1 MSAYISQHL
10 TFRSISNVQYHRLHQ
25 TWSAVLSQTCRNAA
39 LYYLPGRLSTWLVFS
54 WGWCQLVFDSTL
66 HHTASFDSNTLSLAA
81 MTSSSRSKASTKGR
95 PQPKHGKKTAVR
107 PSRLFTRRRPTCRAT
122 SPESIGRPSPAGSG
136 SVYEA
141 SREPPEGYTDINN
154 AALKALLDAHIT
166 PFTQLPEM
174 VREELMDSTC
184 PGAVI
189 SAGFSMDWNL
199 DADSGRMANPVLG
212 GGLLLDVS
220 AYPSVWTMP
229 FLHRHP
235 LNTDKKDP
243 EILVT
248 HQTIYP
254 RSEHQLMTLRAILM
268 TVKFFNFCHS
278 PAGATLRNY

>member
-25 TWSAVLSQTCRNAA
+25 TWSAVLSHTCRNAA
-39 LYYLPGRLSTWLVFS
+39 LYYLPRRLSTWLVFS

-136 SVYEA
+136 SVYEP
-141 SREPPEGYTDINN
+141 SQEPPEGYTDINN
-154 AALKALLDAHIT
+154 AALKKVLDAHIT
-166 PFTQLPEM
+166 PFTQLPKM

-189 SAGFSMDWNL
+189 SAGSSMAWNL
-199 DADSGRMANPVLG
+199 EPTLAVWPTQFSAAACSSTFPPTPLSGPC
-212 GGLLLDVS
+212 
-220 AYPSVWTMP
+220 PSSTATLSTPIRRTPRYSSLIKQFILV
-229 FLHRHP
+229 
-235 LNTDKKDP
+235 LNTS
-243 EILVT
+243 L
-248 HQTIYP
+248 
-254 RSEHQLMTLRAILM
+254 
-268 TVKFFNFCHS
+268 
-278 PAGATLRNY
+278 

>member
-1 MSAYISQHL
+1 ML
-10 TFRSISNVQYHRLHQ
+10 FN
-25 TWSAVLSQTCRNAA
+25 
-39 LYYLPGRLSTWLVFS
+39 FK
-54 WGWCQLVFDSTL
+54 DSTL

-81 MTSSSRSKASTKGR
+81 MASSSRSKASTKGR

-122 SPESIGRPSPAGSG
+122 SPESIGSG

-141 SREPPEGYTDINN
+141 SRKPPEGYTDINN
-154 AALKALLDAHIT
+154 AALKAVLNAHIT
-166 PFTQLPEM
+166 PFTQLPET
-174 VREELMDSTC
+174 VRAELMDSTC

-189 SAGFSMDWNL
+189 SVSFSMDWNL
-199 DADSGRMANPVLG
+199 DADSGCMANPALG
-212 GGLLLDVS
+212 GGSLLDVS
-220 AYPSVWTMP
+220 AYPSLWTMLL
-229 FLHRHP
+229 LHRHP

-243 EILVT
+243 EILLT

-268 TVKFFNFCHS
+268 TVKFFKFCHS